1 VIIPNGSTIHILE
14 RFVVCAANR
23 WPDGLVITSARH
35 FDPGMHAIC
44 QRVFGD
50 KPYGRCEQG
59 FIDQR
64 GVFMD
69 RKEAFLV
76 AKAAGQ
82 ISVRRE
88 KSSPADTLFSE
99 DLY

>member
-1 VIIPNGSTIHILE
+1 M
-14 RFVVCAANR
+14 
-23 WPDGLVITSARH
+23 SARH
-35 FDPGMHAIC
+35 FDLAMHSVC
-44 QRVFGD
+44 QKVFGD
-50 KPYGRCEQG
+50 QPYGQCEQG

-76 AKAAGQ
+76 ARAAGQ
-82 ISVRRE
+82 INVRRE

>member
-1 VIIPNGSTIHILE
+1 MSD

-23 WPDGLVITSARH
+23 WSCGIVIMSARH
-35 FDPGMHAIC
+35 FDTNMHAVC
-44 QRVFGD
+44 ERVFGD
-50 KPYGRCEQG
+50 KPYGCSEQG

-76 AKAAGQ
+76 ARSAGQ
-82 ISVRRE
+82 INVRRE
-88 KSSPADTLFSE
+88 KSPPYDTLFSE